1 MDRKMLLQALLIKA
15 DTLYQSGKSA
25 PEIAALAALW
35 EKPTADI
42 SDGLLREAMDH
53 HFKHAEY
60 FPKPAHIVESANQIA
75 ASRPPC
81 EQIALPETHPA
92 DRDPTLALILRRGSQ
107 IRKASELSGRPI
119 SFREAHERARRE
131 VAQGATA

>member
-1 MDRKMLLQALLIKA
+1 MLLLQA

-35 EKPTADI
+35 IKPTADI

-53 HFKHAEY
+53 HFKHGEN
-60 FPKPAHIVESANQIA
+60 FPKPAHIVAAANQIA
-75 ASRPPC
+75 AARPPR
-81 EQIALPETHPA
+81 EQEALPEAHPA
-92 DRDPTLALILRRGSQ
+92 DRDPTLALILRRGSE
-107 IRKASELSGRPI
+107 IRRSCEKSGRPI

-131 VAQGATA
+131 VSLGATT